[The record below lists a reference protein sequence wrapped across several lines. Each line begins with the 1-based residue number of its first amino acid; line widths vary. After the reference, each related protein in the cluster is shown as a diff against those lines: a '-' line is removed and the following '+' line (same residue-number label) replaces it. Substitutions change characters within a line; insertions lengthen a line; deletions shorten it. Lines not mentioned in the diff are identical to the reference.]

1 MVNNRKKHKGK
12 KRLKFRHIYALIMLL
27 VTAYFVWHVVDLL
40 AFAPNRDRGVI
51 ALGYRMDEIQPLEE
65 SWLTATETFGAT
77 LSNVDYVSIFWN
89 SGPVVYVS
97 VRVHWGTAL
106 DHARGAATEIVEHF
120 IAVSNEVALQYNIQ
134 VVVSYGD
141 TEEQMA
147 ENQAALVRFVHEYN
161 HGFAERTLAWA
172 EQYPSQANFER
183 ARYNINSRLI
193 ASIREIVGEGGLQGM
208 RARLDA
214 IEVVDQVGDG
224 YGDYEDGA
232 YGNEDEGNEDEDS
245 SSSTLMP
252 SYPGV
257 LQIPRSHLTDFP
269 NWGTWNNQRSRII
282 WNERDGA
289 RLGNEDECLDED
301 ECPHEDEDEDAT
313 DNP

>member
-27 VTAYFVWHVVDLL
+27 VTAYFAWHVVDLL
-40 AFAPNRDRGVI
+40 VFAPNRDRGVI

-65 SWLTATETFGAT
+65 SWINATETFGAT
-77 LSNVDYVSIFWN
+77 LGDVDYVSIFWN

-97 VRVHWGTAL
+97 VRVHPGTML
-106 DHARGAATEIVEHF
+106 DHARSAATEVVEHF
-120 IAVSNEVALQYNIQ
+120 IAVSNDVVLQYNIQ

-141 TEEQMA
+141 TTAQMA
-147 ENQAALVRFVHEYN
+147 ENQAALIQFVHEYN

-183 ARYNINSRLI
+183 ARYNINNRFTT
-193 ASIREIVGEGGLQGM
+193 SIREVVGEGGLQTM
-208 RARLDA
+208 RVRLDA
-214 IEVVDQVGDG
+214 IEVVDQMGDG
-224 YGDYEDGA
+224 YGYIEYEDTE
-232 YGNEDEGNEDEDS
+232 YGNEDAGDEAED
-245 SSSTLMP
+245 TPTQMP

-257 LQIPRSHLTDFP
+257 LQIPQSHLTDFP
-269 NWGTWNNQRSRII
+269 NWGTWNNEHSRII
-282 WNERDGA
+282 WNERDGI
-289 RLGNEDECLDED
+289 RPSTDDECLDED
-301 ECPHEDEDEDAT
+301 ECPYEEETET